1 MVLVKSLA
9 FGYLG
14 AILAGLLVAV
24 FGLAAGLSQETIVA
38 AAAPTG
44 IVFGTLGLSLV
55 WLRPIAARVRGR
67 R

>member
-14 AILAGLLVAV
+14 AILAGLLVTV
-24 FGLAAGLSQETIVA
+24 FGMAFGLSQETIVA
-38 AAAPTG
+38 AAAPMG

-55 WLRPIAARVRGR
+55 WLRPVAARLRSR
-67 R
+67 H

>member
-1 MVLVKSLA
+1 MVWVKSLA

-14 AILAGLLVAV
+14 AIFAGVLVAALGVV
-24 FGLAAGLSQETIVA
+24 FGLSQETIAA

-55 WLRPIAARVRGR
+55 WVRPIAARLRGR

>member
-14 AILAGLLVAV
+14 AILAGLLVTV
-24 FGLAAGLSQETIVA
+24 FGLAFGLSQETIVT

-44 IVFGTLGLSLV
+44 IVFGTLGLSLA
-55 WLRPIAARVRGR
+55 WARPIVARVRR
-67 R
+67 RR

>member
-14 AILAGLLVAV
+14 AILAGLLVTV
-24 FGLAAGLSQETIVA
+24 FGMAFGLSQETIVA

-55 WLRPIAARVRGR
+55 WLRPVAARLRSR
-67 R
+67 H